1 MHDHELKA
9 ILRALDAE
17 AFIGELWRV
26 TEAERDP
33 TAGAVEAG
41 RWERG
46 IPAVYGALSPEGAVA
61 EFRHACGGRA
71 VQPVLHR
78 LHVAARATL
87 RLEYDLLQQLGVPRA
102 EFAEIKRDRCQE
114 IGTLAAS
121 LGFDSIV
128 APSARWNT
136 QNLVLFLPNADDDT
150 LRLIRSDALAANTLE
165 VN

>member
-9 ILRALDAE
+9 ILRALDAD
-17 AFIGELWRV
+17 AFSGEVWRV

-33 TAGAVEAG
+33 TAAAEEPG

-46 IPAVYGALSPEGAVA
+46 IPAVYGALSPEAAVA
-61 EFRHACGGRA
+61 EFRHACGGHA

-102 EFAEIKRDRCQE
+102 EFAEAQRGRCQE
-114 IGTLAAS
+114 IGSLAAS

-128 APSARWNT
+128 APSARWNAR
-136 QNLVLFLPNADDDT
+136 NLVLFLPNADDDA
-150 LRLIRSDALAANTLE
+150 LRLIRSDALAANALE